1 MIKAAEITLYNE
13 DDDEISIPLSPI
25 QLQGICKLLGLQ
37 FDNGQVACFSDS
49 SLKKFMADT
58 IDKWE
63 LQ

>member
-37 FDNGQVACFSDS
+37 FDNG
-49 SLKKFMADT
+49 
-58 IDKWE
+58 
-63 LQ
+63 

>member
-1 MIKAAEITLYNE
+1 MIKTAEITLYNE
-13 DDDEISIPLSPI
+13 NDDEISIPLSPT

-37 FDNGQVACFSDS
+37 FKDGQVTCFSDS
-49 SLKKFMADT
+49 SLKKFMAAT